1 MGHTP
6 PGLALRLP
14 GFNVVATLGRPAFGH
29 LGGPSWVFK
38 CVNGW
43 KELAVVMHT
52 PSWAGQLL
60 GLSIHCWVPGLVSV
74 MAKELVCMLLG
85 LSPLDTHSALSES
98 LSVPL

>member
-14 GFNVVATLGRPAFGH
+14 GFNVVDTLGRPAFGH

-52 PSWAGQLL
+52 PRPSFLASPFTAGFQ
-60 GLSIHCWVPGLVSV
+60 
-74 MAKELVCMLLG
+74 AR
-85 LSPLDTHSALSES
+85 S
-98 LSVPL
+98 L